1 MVRSPATQ
9 LHSAGDRGPWPDS
22 GSVHLSGL
30 CAVVVS
36 TRDSYS
42 FLGAVK
48 LYLGLLIATDS
59 YR

>member
-1 MVRSPATQ
+1 MRSPAAQ
-9 LHSAGDRGPWPDS
+9 LHSAVDRGPWPDS
-22 GSVHLSGL
+22 GSVHLGGL

-36 TRDSYS
+36 TRDLYS

-48 LYLGLLIATDS
+48 LYLAPLIAKDS